1 MLKTIIIILSTLL
14 CITNTNASAKIEKQ
28 NIYYARYGGGKPYL
42 SDKVEYFEI
51 DGNTAYCIEPGMP
64 ISTTDYI
71 EMNELPYSNDII
83 EKMRKSSQLHPK
95 AHEKISK
102 AVIEKDSPY

>member
-1 MLKTIIIILSTLL
+1 MRVVLLVNTLL

-83 EKMRKSSQLHPK
+83 EKMDDSQRQELLRYLN
-95 AHEKISK
+95 EKR
-102 AVIEKDSPY
+102 